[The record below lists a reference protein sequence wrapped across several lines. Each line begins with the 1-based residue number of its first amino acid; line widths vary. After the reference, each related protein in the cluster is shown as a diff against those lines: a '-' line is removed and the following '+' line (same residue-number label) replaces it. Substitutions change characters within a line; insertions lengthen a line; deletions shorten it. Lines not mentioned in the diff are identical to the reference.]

1 VCLFRYAR
9 PVRRESSTY
18 LSLVQSTARQHQTK
32 PDLTSSKPPISLR
45 SSLTS
50 PVAFGIAHCLPI
62 YARAHVLTYPTPHQ
76 LLGSCP
82 PCTSPNRHH
91 IWTRPIA
98 NHHRQCRAML
108 RNTVRDETDHAH
120 QLAFPTDALQ
130 SLLQDTPTAPQTS
143 IEAVQMHLE
152 ARDHSLM
159 EADLR
164 SALAYLALAH
174 LAAAM
179 LDVAKF
185 EN

>member
-1 VCLFRYAR
+1 
-9 PVRRESSTY
+9 

-159 EADLR
+159 VADLR